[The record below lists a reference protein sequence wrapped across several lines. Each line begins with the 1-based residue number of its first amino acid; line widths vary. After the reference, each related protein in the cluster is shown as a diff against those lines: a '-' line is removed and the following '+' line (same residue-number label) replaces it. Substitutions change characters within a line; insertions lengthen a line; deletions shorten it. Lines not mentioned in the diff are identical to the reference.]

1 MAPDMRNPVLWPMFA
16 MVLLTLLVW
25 LRLFQTRLGEMK
37 QRRIQPQSVASS
49 AQMAQLVEDSRAA
62 DNFRNLFELPV
73 LFYAAIL
80 LALYT
85 GTAGT
90 ALLVLAWVFV
100 ALRAMHSYIH
110 CTYNRVMDRFK
121 AYLLSGL
128 VLWSIWGVLAW
139 SWLG

>member
-37 QRRIQPQSVASS
+37 RRRIQPQSVASS

-85 GTAGT
+85 GTAST

-128 VLWSIWGVLAW
+128 VLWAIWGVLAW